1 MNPLLTRIGSSYNWD
16 KACQTQ
22 IAQLSSLP
30 SNLRLVPSLN
40 ISKIRSATSSIER
53 AQLNSD
59 RSFNIVRQKIEI
71 VKQSLETQSF
81 LACHIIKPTD
91 QTCPQMKELVSVKP
105 IERKVI
111 EATSGN
117 MAEILKLKSKDHNS
131 VPAPVKKIIPKVSL
145 QTQSFIACHIIKPLD
160 QISQQIQE

>member
-1 MNPLLTRIGSSYNWD
+1 
-16 KACQTQ
+16 
-22 IAQLSSLP
+22 
-30 SNLRLVPSLN
+30 
-40 ISKIRSATSSIER
+40 
-53 AQLNSD
+53 
-59 RSFNIVRQKIEI
+59 
-71 VKQSLETQSF
+71 
-81 LACHIIKPTD
+81 
-91 QTCPQMKELVSVKP
+91 MKELVSVKP

-160 QISQQIQE
+160 